1 VPDLTVNGAFY
12 GQRVTGQQRYATEV
26 AERLATRDSVRVLRP
41 PGALSRHPLLAHAWA
56 HTYLPLASARGAL
69 VSLTSRSPVIARH
82 HTVVVHDLFVLRHPE
97 WYSHRYARTHAPL
110 LAAQLRTA
118 SGIVAV
124 SAPVADEIRRL
135 YPRTPVTVAPNAPS
149 DVFLRSSAAELPQA
163 VHRLTDSPGVEGF
176 LFAVGSHDP
185 RKNFAGLVEA
195 YRLLPQS
202 LRTAYPLVIA
212 GGDSRV
218 FAENSLRASP
228 DVHRIGYV
236 PDPSLAALYASATAV
251 IVPSLDEGF
260 GLPVVE
266 ALTAGG
272 RLAVSDIPVFRW
284 VAGDS
289 ARYFDPT
296 KPERIARTVQEIV
309 EDPPEPVD
317 AASVTSR
324 FDWQSTSDVIA
335 DFATGLR

>member
-26 AERLATRDSVRVLRP
+26 AERLAGRDSVRVLRP
-41 PGALSRHPLLAHAWA
+41 SPAVSRHPLLSHAWA
-56 HTYLPLASARGAL
+56 HSVLPMVAARGAL
-69 VSLTSRSPVIARH
+69 VSLTARSPLIARR

-97 WYSHRYARTHAPL
+97 WYSPRYVRTHAPL

-118 SGIVAV
+118 AGIVAV
-124 SAPVADEIRRL
+124 SAPVAEEIRRL
-135 YPRTPVTVAPNAPS
+135 HPRKPVTVAPNAPS
-149 DVFLRSSAAELPQA
+149 DVFLRASAADLPPT
-163 VHRLTDSPGVEGF
+163 VRRLTEAPGVEGF
-176 LFAVGSHDP
+176 LFAVGSQDP
-185 RKNFAGLVEA
+185 RKNFAALVGA
-195 YRLLPQS
+195 YQLLPKA

-212 GGDSRV
+212 GGDSSV
-218 FAENSLRASP
+218 FAEHAVHASP
-228 DVHRIGYV
+228 DVHRVGYV
-236 PDPSLAALYASATAV
+236 LDPELAALYACATAV

-289 ARYFDPT
+289 VRYFDPAR
-296 KPERIARTVQEIV
+296 PESIARAVQEMV
-309 EDPPEPVD
+309 ENPPGPVD
-317 AASVTSR
+317 AATVTSR

-335 DFATGLR
+335 DFATGPR